1 MSRRGRGQPSKID
14 RVVAFIEVDGARVP
28 VTAAERIVQ
37 LLAGGNYM
45 ETAAAA
51 AGVSKESIY
60 EWLRV
65 GATAA
70 AKQHQGLQLTA
81 HDRRCLHFSDA
92 VTTAQAQA
100 EVDGLARITALA
112 ESTDAAVASVALR
125 AEQWRMERRFAKRW
139 GQRGSLELT
148 GADGGPIGVD
158 LGSSAR
164 ELLTAELERM
174 GARLDAAPNPAPPGA
189 PTVDEP
195 AVAAEG

>member
-14 RVVAFIEVDGARVP
+14 QVVAFTEVDGAQVP
-28 VTAAERIVQ
+28 VRAGEKVVQ
-37 LLAGGNYM
+37 LLAGGNYL

-51 AGVSKESIY
+51 AGVSKESVY

-65 GATAA
+65 GAAA
-70 AKQHQGLQLTA
+70 ATKVHQGAPLTA

-92 VTTAQAQA
+92 VTAAQAQA

-112 ESTDAAVASVALR
+112 AGDDASVALR

-139 GQRGSLELT
+139 GQRGSLEVT
-148 GADGGPIGVD
+148 GPDGGAIGVD

-164 ELLTAELERM
+164 ELLSSELDRM
-174 GARLDAAPNPAPPGA
+174 AARLLAAPDPPPPGVA
-189 PTVDEP
+189 QPEEPT
-195 AVAAEG
+195 AAEG